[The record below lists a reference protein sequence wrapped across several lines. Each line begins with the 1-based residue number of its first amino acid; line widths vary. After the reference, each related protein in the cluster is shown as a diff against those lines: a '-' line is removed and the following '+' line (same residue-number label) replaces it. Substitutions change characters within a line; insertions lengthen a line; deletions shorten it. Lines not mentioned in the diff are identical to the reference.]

1 MTHGKLEFRKKG
13 KGVEMAIKKL
23 NYFYFKKLG
32 NWNLVHSFLKGFWRA
47 FIFMLLLLIIVDVV
61 VIQFVNGRYF
71 IPVILLS
78 LLCIP
83 LFYYILIYSRAKK
96 FIRTRYQLRN
106 FTELTTMRRYLLYAY
121 LEKSGFSTRDDL
133 EKLIR
138 FIHSEMAEE
147 KKSYQPLSTIAGV
160 FIAAFLAILG
170 GSFLF
175 LMDDIVERL
184 IAAVLMIIMAIL
196 LYVIGTFIMSII
208 RSKSE
213 TNTKKER
220 ELTKEIIAIQTAI
233 LVSEN
238 TSYHPFLAMER
249 KVAENDFLKEI
260 ITARSFL

>member
-1 MTHGKLEFRKKG
+1 
-13 KGVEMAIKKL
+13 
-23 NYFYFKKLG
+23 
-32 NWNLVHSFLKGFWRA
+32 
-47 FIFMLLLLIIVDVV
+47 
-61 VIQFVNGRYF
+61 
-71 IPVILLS
+71 
-78 LLCIP
+78 
-83 LFYYILIYSRAKK
+83 
-96 FIRTRYQLRN
+96 
-106 FTELTTMRRYLLYAY
+106 
-121 LEKSGFSTRDDL
+121 
-133 EKLIR
+133 
-138 FIHSEMAEE
+138 
-147 KKSYQPLSTIAGV
+147 
-160 FIAAFLAILG
+160 
-170 GSFLF
+170 
-175 LMDDIVERL
+175 MDDIVERL